1 MAVLVSISRSKS
13 LASLRL
19 RPSQAKV
26 GGDVRQ
32 RGGISGVASGGHRSG
47 RLRCDREGLVLDR
60 RRDQLGHA
68 FDLHVAVLELPLVV
82 GLQQH
87 RAHQPG
93 DDRSQ
98 DVADEAGFWI
108 APHLRDSCPAM
119 AAGPGR
125 PFRSPRH
132 RPRSGAPGRG

>member
-1 MAVLVSISRSKS
+1 MLSVDIRSWRDS
-13 LASLRL
+13 WRI
-19 RPSQAKV
+19 
-26 GGDVRQ
+26 GDVRQ

-93 DDRSQ
+93 DALL
-98 DVADEAGFWI
+98 VGE
-108 APHLRDSCPAM
+108 LRAKLST
-119 AAGPGR
+119 
-125 PFRSPRH
+125 
-132 RPRSGAPGRG
+132 RPRRRGA